1 MKRSIFLAMVILLVA
16 AFAIAKPPV
25 TPISQDD
32 LKDLK
37 GEWTGERLAQDGST
51 QKTDLQINND
61 SLPLEGEVVWYFSHL
76 APKTWRFNNG
86 HIKDG
91 SLNVVWSDRRRMKL
105 SLRKGDGKMELEGD
119 IQGGGIAIK
128 VFFKKV
134 K

>member
-37 GEWTGERLAQDGST
+37 GEWTGERLALDGST

-61 SLPLEGEVVWYFSHL
+61 SLPLKGEVVWYFPQAASN
-76 APKTWRFNNG
+76 PWRFKNG

-91 SLNVVWSDRRRMKL
+91 SLNVVWSDERSMKL

-119 IQGGGIAIK
+119 IQGGGVSITI
-128 VFFKKV
+128 FFKKV